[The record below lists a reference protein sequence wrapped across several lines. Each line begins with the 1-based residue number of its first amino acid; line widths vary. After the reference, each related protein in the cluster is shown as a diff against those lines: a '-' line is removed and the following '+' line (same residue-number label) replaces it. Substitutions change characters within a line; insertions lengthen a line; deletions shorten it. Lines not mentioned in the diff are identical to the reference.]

1 MNLDFL
7 TWSWECQILGHSIG
21 NKKKVIFSCD
31 ISSQV
36 EVQPSSLKDGDAE
49 PLNSKQQEEQAE
61 NILKTE
67 KSCSGVFYSLL
78 LRCVKNDNL
87 PLYSL
92 TLTSIFIHH
101 VLFSSF
107 YKLVI
112 ISFSLMLEIRC

>member
-1 MNLDFL
+1 MA
-7 TWSWECQILGHSIG
+7 IR
-21 NKKKVIFSCD
+21 KKVIFSCD

-112 ISFSLMLEIRC
+112 ISCSLMLEIRC

>member
-78 LRCVKNDNL
+78 LRCVKNDSL

-112 ISFSLMLEIRC
+112 ISCSLMLEIRC

>member
-21 NKKKVIFSCD
+21 NNKKVIFSCD

-78 LRCVKNDNL
+78 LRCVKNGNL

-92 TLTSIFIHH
+92 TLVFLFTMYCSLLSINW
-101 VLFSSF
+101 
-107 YKLVI
+107 
-112 ISFSLMLEIRC
+112 

>member
-78 LRCVKNDNL
+78 LRCVKKWL
-87 PLYSL
+87 FTPLQPN
-92 TLTSIFIHH
+92 TCIFIHH
-101 VLFSSF
+101 VLFSSL

-112 ISFSLMLEIRC
+112 ISFSLMLEIRY